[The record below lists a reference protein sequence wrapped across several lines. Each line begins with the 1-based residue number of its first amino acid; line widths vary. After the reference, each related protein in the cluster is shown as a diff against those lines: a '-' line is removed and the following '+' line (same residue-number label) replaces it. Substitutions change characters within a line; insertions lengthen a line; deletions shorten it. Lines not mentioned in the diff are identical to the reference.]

1 MSNELRNFLALSY
14 DELEQLNLKAKEQ
27 RQKRVAVHKIQ
38 EERIKY
44 LTDEKRIKAVTV
56 LFSDLEGRLHML
68 DYDKK
73 FLVKSWDNLTFDGS
87 SIRGFT
93 AQRESD
99 LRLAMDW
106 ASFYWAPADVFGSGK
121 VLVFGE
127 VIDKDG
133 SPYSADIRGRLKGF
147 AGEMYKNE
155 EYTLNAAN
163 EIEGFL
169 FQGSDAERRY
179 NETGKFE
186 YVNTGGYYHSLP
198 GDPLRT
204 FIDTTAEVQRAMGFQ
219 NEKDHPEVAPS
230 QFEINYGYGEVV
242 QAADQIQLYKL
253 ICRQVATRM
262 GLTAC
267 FLPKPV
273 VGVNGNGMH
282 TNVSISKGGKNIY
295 WDPKGEEKL
304 SKFGWAF
311 VDRILTHGND
321 ICLLLNASV
330 NAYRRLDPHFEAP
343 NQLKASP
350 VDRGSMIRIPIGNER
365 SMRVEVR
372 SVAPDANPY
381 LVMYSIFRTGIEG
394 ETAKIKNLRQAERY
408 LPDNVYLALD
418 NFRKADWTTKL
429 LGEDV
434 KARYGALKQAA
445 ADRCARHSARLSKCR
460 KCSTTTRS
468 TINSCGIC
476 FRQIPQGSGEWGG
489 SPVTKSTRFSLVHS
503 SHSRRRAH
511 ALNRSGRLRHSWPL
525 LRPMPRR
532 FLPYWLR
539 PSMLLRCAQR
549 CNRRTSPS
557 PQQRARSTAA
567 SSHRAFRSWSW
578 RRSAFGSHGP
588 YPG

>member
-1 MSNELRNFLALSY
+1 MPTELRDFLTHSY
-14 DELEQLNLKAKEQ
+14 AELEELNLGAKE
-27 RQKRVAVHKIQ
+27 KRRNGYPADKLQ
-38 EERIKY
+38 EERLKY
-44 LTDEKRIKAVTV
+44 LTDEKKIKAVTV

-106 ASFYWAPADVFGSGK
+106 PSFYWAPSDVFGSGK
-121 VLVFGE
+121 VLVFGH

-133 SPYSADIRGRLKGF
+133 TPYAADIRGVLKGY
-147 AGEMYKNE
+147 ADGLHEKKG
-155 EYTLNAAN
+155 YTLNAAN

-169 FQGSDAERRY
+169 FRGQNAERNY

-204 FIDTTAEVQRAMGFQ
+204 FIDTTAEVQRAMAFQ

-242 QAADQIQLYKL
+242 SAADQIQLYKL
-253 ICRQVATRM
+253 ICRQVATNM
-262 GLTAC
+262 GLTAS

-273 VGVNGNGMH
+273 VGVNGSGMH
-282 TNVSISKGGKNIY
+282 TNVSISKDGKNLF

-304 SKFGWAF
+304 SKLGWAF
-311 VDRILTHGND
+311 LDRILTHGND
-321 ICLLLNASV
+321 ICLLLNPSV

-343 NQLKASP
+343 NQIKASP

-381 LVMYSIFRTGIEG
+381 LVMLSIFKSGLDG
-394 ETAKIKNLRQAERY
+394 QTAKIKNLRQAERY
-408 LPDNVYLALD
+408 LPDNIYTALE
-418 NFRKADWTTKL
+418 NFRNSDWNTKL

-434 KARYGALKQAA
+434 KG
-445 ADRCARHSARLSKCR
+445 
-460 KCSTTTRS
+460 
-468 TINSCGIC
+468 
-476 FRQIPQGSGEWGG
+476 
-489 SPVTKSTRFSLVHS
+489 
-503 SHSRRRAH
+503 
-511 ALNRSGRLRHSWPL
+511 
-525 LRPMPRR
+525 
-532 FLPYWLR
+532 
-539 PSMLLRCAQR
+539 
-549 CNRRTSPS
+549 
-557 PQQRARSTAA
+557 
-567 SSHRAFRSWSW
+567 
-578 RRSAFGSHGP
+578 
-588 YPG
+588 

>member
-1 MSNELRNFLALSY
+1 MSTELRNFLALSY
-14 DELEQLNLKAKEQ
+14 DELEELNLNAKEQ
-27 RQKRVAVHKIQ
+27 RKKRVAAHKIQ

-99 LRLAMDW
+99 LRLGMDW
-106 ASFYWAPADVFGSGK
+106 ASFYWAPADYFGSGK

-133 SPYSADIRGRLKGF
+133 SPYSADIRGVLKSY
-147 AGEMYKNE
+147 ADAMYKKE
-155 EYTLNAAN
+155 GFTLNAAN

-169 FQGSDAERRY
+169 FKGADAERTY
-179 NETGKFE
+179 HETLKFE

-230 QFEINYGYGEVV
+230 QFEINYNYAEVV
-242 QAADQIQLYKL
+242 AAADHIQLYKL
-253 ICRQVATRM
+253 ICRQVARNM

-273 VGVNGNGMH
+273 VGVNGSGMH
-282 TNVSISKGGKNIY
+282 TNVSISKGGKNIF
-295 WDPKGEEKL
+295 WDPKGEEQL
-304 SKFGWAF
+304 SKAGWEF
-311 VDRILTHGND
+311 LDRILTHGND
-321 ICLLLNASV
+321 ICLLLNPSV

-343 NQLKASP
+343 NQIKASP

-381 LVMYSIFRTGIEG
+381 LVMLSIFKTGLEG
-394 ETAKIKNLRQAERY
+394 TTSKIKNLRQAERY
-408 LPDNVYLALD
+408 LPDNIYTAIE
-418 NFRKADWTTKL
+418 NFRKAEWMSTL
-429 LGEDV
+429 LGKDV
-434 KARYGALKQAA
+434 MGRYADLKEAS
-445 ADRCARHSARLSKCR
+445 ADRCPRLLGTFVKAPEVQYHHDVY
-460 KCSTTTRS
+460 
-468 TINSCGIC
+468 NQYLWNL
-476 FRQIPQGSGEWGG
+476 F
-489 SPVTKSTRFSLVHS
+489 
-503 SHSRRRAH
+503 
-511 ALNRSGRLRHSWPL
+511 
-525 LRPMPRR
+525 
-532 FLPYWLR
+532 
-539 PSMLLRCAQR
+539 
-549 CNRRTSPS
+549 
-557 PQQRARSTAA
+557 
-567 SSHRAFRSWSW
+567 
-578 RRSAFGSHGP
+578 
-588 YPG
+588 

>member
-1 MSNELRNFLALSY
+1 MPNELRNFLTHSY
-14 DELEQLNLKAKEQ
+14 DELEEMNLKAKEQ
-27 RQKRVAVHKIQ
+27 RKAWVAPHKIQ

-73 FLVKSWDNLTFDGS
+73 FLIKSWDNLTFDGS

-106 ASFYWAPADVFGSGK
+106 GAFYWGPSDVFGAGK

-133 SPYSADIRGRLKGF
+133 SPYSADIRGVLKGY
-147 AGEMYKNE
+147 ANE
-155 EYTLNAAN
+155 LHKTDGYTLNAAN

-169 FQGSDAERRY
+169 FNGADAEARY
-179 NETGKFE
+179 HETSKFE

-242 QAADQIQLYKL
+242 AAADQIQLYKL
-253 ICRQVATRM
+253 ICRQVATGM
-262 GLTAC
+262 GMTAS

-282 TNVSISKGGKNIY
+282 TNVSINKGTKNIF

-350 VDRGSMIRIPIGNER
+350 VDRGAMIRIPIGNEK
-365 SMRVEVR
+365 SSRVEVR
-372 SVAPDANPY
+372 AVAPDANPY
-381 LVMYSIFRTGIEG
+381 LVMYSIFRTGLDG
-394 ETAKIKNLRQAERY
+394 DTAKIKNLRQAERY
-408 LPDNVYLALD
+408 LPDNIYAAID
-418 NFRKADWTTKL
+418 HFRKADWATKL

-434 KARYGALKQAA
+434 KGRYVDLKEAA
-445 ADRCARHSARLSKCR
+445 ADRCS
-460 KCSTTTRS
+460 
-468 TINSCGIC
+468 
-476 FRQIPQGSGEWGG
+476 RQLGTFVKVPEVQYHHE
-489 SPVTKSTRFSLVHS
+489 VY
-503 SHSRRRAH
+503 
-511 ALNRSGRLRHSWPL
+511 NQ
-525 LRPMPRR
+525 
-532 FLPYWLR
+532 FLWNL
-539 PSMLLRCAQR
+539 
-549 CNRRTSPS
+549 
-557 PQQRARSTAA
+557 
-567 SSHRAFRSWSW
+567 F
-578 RRSAFGSHGP
+578 
-588 YPG
+588 

>member
-1 MSNELRNFLALSY
+1 MSNELRSFLTLSY

-27 RQKRVAVHKIQ
+27 RLNRVDPHKIQ

-73 FLVKSWDNLTFDGS
+73 FLIKNWDNLTFDGS

-106 ASFYWAPADVFGSGK
+106 SAFYWVPADIFGSGK

-133 SPYSADIRGRLKGF
+133 TAYSADIRGMLKGF
-147 AGEMYKNE
+147 AQALHKKEG
-155 EYTLNAAN
+155 YTLNAAN

-169 FQGSDAERRY
+169 FQGADAERRY
-179 NETGKFE
+179 NETGRFE

-230 QFEINYGYGEVV
+230 QFEINYSYGEVV
-242 QAADQIQLYKL
+242 AAADQIQLYKL
-253 ICRQVATRM
+253 VCRQVATRM
-262 GLTAC
+262 GLTAS

-282 TNVSISKGGKNIY
+282 TNVSISNGKNLC
-295 WDPKGEEKL
+295 WDAKGEEKL
-304 SKFGWAF
+304 SKFGWSF

-343 NQLKASP
+343 NQIKASP
-350 VDRGSMIRIPIGNER
+350 VDRGSMIRIPIGNEK

-381 LVMYSIFRTGIEG
+381 MVMYSIFKTGLDG
-394 ETAKIKNLRQAERY
+394 DTSKIKNLRQAQRY
-408 LPDNVYLALD
+408 LPDNIYTALD
-418 NFRKADWTTKL
+418 HFRKAEWTTKL

-434 KARYGALKQAA
+434 KTRYADLKQAA
-445 ADRCARHSARLSKCR
+445 ADRC
-460 KCSTTTRS
+460 
-468 TINSCGIC
+468 
-476 FRQIPQGSGEWGG
+476 
-489 SPVTKSTRFSLVHS
+489 
-503 SHSRRRAH
+503 SR
-511 ALNRSGRLRHSWPL
+511 ALGTFVKAPEVQFHHEVYNQYLWNQ
-525 LRPMPRR
+525 
-532 FLPYWLR
+532 F
-539 PSMLLRCAQR
+539 
-549 CNRRTSPS
+549 
-557 PQQRARSTAA
+557 
-567 SSHRAFRSWSW
+567 
-578 RRSAFGSHGP
+578 
-588 YPG
+588 